1 MKQNKYIGIV
11 MVAAGML
18 AATSCSDFSDYNDVP
33 TDVSATG
40 SQTLWE
46 NISQNGQLTDFAAL
60 IQRTGYDSYLNT
72 PRSLTVWA
80 PVNGSFDKTVYDNMS
95 DEDVLKQFVKGHI
108 AEYGHLATGKVEER
122 VHMLNDKSFEFL
134 GEGSYTFDGVAVTQ
148 ANLPSSNGVM
158 HITNGVAKYLP
169 NLYEYLKVGE
179 NIDMLREHFMRYE
192 SVTLDQ
198 SASVKG
204 PMVNGIQTWIDSVMI
219 TSNSLVNQLNARLTN
234 EDSTYTFLMPTDKAF
249 QEMYDRVK
257 PYYNFISGTKVHDVE
272 NYSSATAT
280 NVKTAPTINASYM
293 TDSLVRR
300 TIVRNLIYSNND
312 TYNQWIVGK
321 GNGEYLDTIKST
333 TRNKF
338 SNGKE
343 IVEDNIIGEPIRMSN
358 GYGRLVDSL
367 AFYPWETFCKDLV
380 FEPRRYMVKL
390 FPQAAQ
396 MSTIRVKS
404 SDGSP
409 LTWLFGEETE
419 LAEYRFGWISP
430 GGDRTK
436 PEFFIA
442 LPNVMSTTYNF
453 YVVFMP
459 TSIPN
464 AGVVDDR
471 PNWLNFQLNYCTAK
485 GATATYNFSKAYA
498 DALQSGGT
506 LPAVPTAVNASTAF
520 MNDPTKTT
528 TDTVF
533 IGQFTFPVNYN
544 GLGEDYYP
552 SLRVSSPI
560 SVLNATHLAN
570 YSRDVRIAAIL
581 LRPVELEEFEAK
593 NK

>member
-1 MKQNKYIGIV
+1 MKRNKCIGIV
-11 MVAAGML
+11 MMAAGIL
-18 AATSCSDFSDYNDVP
+18 AATSSCSDFSDYNDVP
-33 TDVSATG
+33 SDVSAAG
-40 SQTLWE
+40 NQTLWE
-46 NISQNGQLTDFAAL
+46 NISQNSQLTDFAEL
-60 IQRTGYDSYLNT
+60 VKRTGYDSYLNT

-80 PVNGSFDKTVYDNMS
+80 PANGSFDKSAYDNMS
-95 DEDVLKQFVKGHI
+95 DEDVLRQFVKGHI

-122 VHMLNDKSFEFL
+122 VHMLNDKSFDFL
-134 GEGSYTFDGVAVTQ
+134 GEGSYTFDGVSVSQ

-158 HITNGVAKYLP
+158 HIMNGAAKFLP

-192 SVTLDQ
+192 EERLDQ
-198 SASVKG
+198 NASVKG

-219 TSNSLVNQLNARLTN
+219 TSNSLVNQLNARLAN
-234 EDSTYTFLMPTDKAF
+234 EDSSYTFLMPTDKAF

-257 PYYNFISGTKVHDVE
+257 PYYNFISATKVHDVE
-272 NYSSATAT
+272 NYSSASAT
-280 NVKTAPTINASYM
+280 DVKTSPTINATYM

-321 GNGEYLDTIKST
+321 GEYLDTIKST

-343 IVEDNIIGEPIRMSN
+343 IIEDNIIGKPIRMSN

-367 AFYPWETFCKDLV
+367 AFYPWETFCGDLV

-390 FPQAAQ
+390 FPASAQ
-396 MSTIRVKS
+396 MSTFRVYNN
-404 SDGSP
+404 DGTP
-409 LTWLFGEETE
+409 LTNLFGEDTE
-419 LAEYRFGWISP
+419 LTEYRYGWISP

-436 PEFFIA
+436 PEFFVA

-459 TSIPN
+459 TRLTN
-464 AGVVDDR
+464 GGAVDNR

-498 DALQSGGT
+498 DALISGGT
-506 LPAVPTAVNASTAF
+506 LPAVPSAVNATTAF

-544 GLGEDYYP
+544 GLGDEYYP

-560 SVLNATHLAN
+560 SVLNNTHLTN

>member
-1 MKQNKYIGIV
+1 MKRNKCIGIV
-11 MVAAGML
+11 MMAAGIL
-18 AATSCSDFSDYNDVP
+18 AATSSCSDFSDYNDVP
-33 TDVSATG
+33 SDVSAAG
-40 SQTLWE
+40 NQTLWE
-46 NISQNGQLTDFAAL
+46 NISQNSQLTDFAEL
-60 IQRTGYDSYLNT
+60 VKRTGYDSYLNT

-80 PVNGSFDKTVYDNMS
+80 PVNGSFDKSAYDNMS
-95 DEDVLKQFVKGHI
+95 DEDVLRQFVKGHI

-122 VHMLNDKSFEFL
+122 VHMLNDKSFDFL
-134 GEGSYTFDGVAVTQ
+134 GEGSYTFDGVSVSQ

-158 HITNGVAKYLP
+158 HIMNGAAKFLP
-169 NLYEYLKVGE
+169 NLYEYLKEGE

-192 SVTLDQ
+192 EERLDQ
-198 SASVKG
+198 NASVKG

-219 TSNSLVNQLNARLTN
+219 TSNSLVNQLNARLAN
-234 EDSTYTFLMPTDKAF
+234 EDSSYTFLMPTDKAF

-257 PYYNFISGTKVHDVE
+257 PYYNFISATKVHDVE
-272 NYSSATAT
+272 NYSSASAT
-280 NVKTAPTINASYM
+280 DVKTSPTINATYM

-312 TYNQWIVGK
+312 TYNQWTVGK
-321 GNGEYLDTIKST
+321 GEYLDTIKST

-343 IVEDNIIGEPIRMSN
+343 IIEDNIIGEPIRMSN

-367 AFYPWETFCKDLV
+367 AFYPWETFCGDLV

-390 FPQAAQ
+390 FPASAQ
-396 MSTIRVKS
+396 MSTIRVYN
-404 SDGSP
+404 SDGTP
-409 LTWLFGEETE
+409 LTSLFGDDTE
-419 LAEYRFGWISP
+419 LTEYRFGWISP

-436 PEFFIA
+436 PEFFVA

-459 TSIPN
+459 TRFTNGGS
-464 AGVVDDR
+464 VDDR

>member
-1 MKQNKYIGIV
+1 MKQNKYLGIV
-11 MVAAGML
+11 MMAAGLL
-18 AATSCSDFSDYNDVP
+18 AATSSCSDFSDYNDVP
-33 TDVSATG
+33 SDVSAAG

-46 NISQNGQLTDFAAL
+46 NISQNSQLSDFAEL
-60 IQRTGYDSYLNT
+60 VKRTGYDTELNT

-80 PVNGSFDKTVYDNMS
+80 PVNGSFDKSVYDNMS

-134 GEGSYTFDGVAVTQ
+134 GEGTYTFDGVSVTQ

-158 HITNGVAKYLP
+158 HVMNGVAQFLP
-169 NLYEYLKVGE
+169 NLYEYLKVGDS
-179 NIDMLREHFMRYE
+179 IKMLSEHFMRYE
-192 SVTLDQ
+192 TERIDEE
-198 SASVKG
+198 ASVKG
-204 PMVNGIQTWIDSVMI
+204 PMVDGLQTWSDSVMI
-219 TSNSLVNQLNARLTN
+219 TSNALVDQLNARLSN
-234 EDSTYTFLMPTDKAF
+234 EDSSYTFLLPTDKAF
-249 QEMYDRVK
+249 QEMYNRVK
-257 PYYNFISGTKVHDVE
+257 PYYNFISATKVHDVE
-272 NYSSATAT
+272 NYTSASATNT
-280 NVKTAPTINASYM
+280 KTSPTINATFW

-321 GNGEYLDTIKST
+321 GEYMDTVRTT

-343 IVEDNIIGEPIRMSN
+343 IIEDNIVDESIRMSN

-367 AFYPWETFCKDLV
+367 AFYPWETFCPDLV

-396 MSTIRVKS
+396 MSTIRVYN
-404 SDGSP
+404 SDGTP
-409 LTWLFGEETE
+409 LTSLFGDDTE
-419 LAEYRFGWISP
+419 LTEYRFGWISP

-436 PEFFIA
+436 PEFFVA

-459 TSIPN
+459 TRFTNGGSL
-464 AGVVDDR
+464 DDR

-498 DALQSGGT
+498 DALINGDK
-506 LPAVPTAVNASTAF
+506 LPAVPTSVNATTAF

-533 IGQFTFPVNYN
+533 IGQFTFPVNYS
-544 GLGEDYYP
+544 GLGSDYYP

-581 LRPVELEEFEAK
+581 LRQVQLEEFEAK